1 MLWRRFVPLL
11 LLGVLLSIGIA
22 CAQTQRP
29 EVAATAPPPA
39 AEVAPPA
46 PPASPP
52 ALPPVP
58 AETAALVASLGP
70 DGLFNPPRKDVRL
83 VVISDLNSAYGST
96 DYDPEVD
103 LGVQLAPFWQ
113 PDLVV
118 CSGDMVAGQSPSLS
132 ASQIQAMWA
141 AFDQHVAAPLRQA
154 NLPFGFTIGNHD
166 ASGARTAGGQF
177 AFEQERSLAAA
188 YWNNPAHSPGL
199 EFVDRRDF
207 PFFYSFKLK
216 DLFFLVW
223 DGSTSQLPADKLAWV
238 EQALASDVAQQAKM
252 RVLIGHLPLYG
263 ISVGRDKPGEVM
275 ANADQLRSLLERY
288 GVHTYISGHQ
298 HAYYPGRRGQ
308 LELLHAG
315 LLGSGPRQLID
326 GSQSPGKTLTVVDV
340 DFADPALTHYTTY
353 DMQSLGLIDQAA
365 LPRFLLGHN
374 GRVLRRDV
382 AWQDLSA
389 AEQDRCQQRLGTALC
404 GAS

>member
-1 MLWRRFVPLL
+1 MLRRRFVPLL
-11 LLGVLLSIGIA
+11 VLGLLFSIGLA
-22 CAQTQRP
+22 CAQIQQP
-29 EVAATAPPPA
+29 EALAPAAVPA
-39 AEVAPPA
+39 AESVPVVSLPA
-46 PPASPP
+46 PPAVP
-52 ALPPVP
+52 LP

-70 DGLFNPPRKDVRL
+70 DGLFNPPRKDMRL

-96 DYDPEVD
+96 NYDPEVD

-118 CSGDMVAGQSPSLS
+118 CSGDMVAGQSPSLT

-154 NLPFGFTIGNHD
+154 NIPFGFTIGNHD
-166 ASGARTAGGQF
+166 ASGARTASGQF
-177 AFEQERSLAAA
+177 AFQQERSLAAA
-188 YWNNPAHSPGL
+188 YWNDPAHSPGL
-199 EFVDRRDF
+199 EFIDRSDF
-207 PFFYSFKLK
+207 PFFYTFKLR

-223 DGSTSQLPADKLAWV
+223 DGSTSQIPADKLAWV
-238 EQALASDVAQQAKM
+238 EQALASDAAQQAKM
-252 RVLIGHLPLYG
+252 RVLVGHLPLYG

-275 ANADQLRSLLERY
+275 HNADQLRALLERY
-288 GVHTYISGHQ
+288 RVHTYISGHQ
-298 HAYYPGRRGQ
+298 HAYYPGHRGQ

-326 GSQSPGKTLTVVDV
+326 GSQPPGKTLTVVDV
-340 DFADPALTHYTTY
+340 DFADPALTTYTTY
-353 DMQSLGLIDQAA
+353 DMQSLGLIDPAA
-365 LPRFLLGHN
+365 LPRFLIGHN

-389 AEQDRCQQRLGTALC
+389 AEQDRCYQRLGAALC